1 MGGAMQAAAGSGDG
15 LVIPGFRDIGA
26 IGRTPSSAVYQA
38 FDTELGR
45 PVAIKVLLADNPDD
59 PARRRFKREREIT
72 ANLGRHPHIVQV
84 LGAGFTPN
92 GLPYVVMELFERGSV
107 AERLRVAGPFPV
119 ADAVDIGAKVADAVA
134 AAHRAGI
141 LHRDIKPENI
151 LLSEYGPALAD
162 FGIARTVANL
172 DWSQSLEQLT
182 PRHAPPEILIG
193 EQPTPQ
199 ADIYS
204 LGSTLYTMLAG
215 RSPFAGPADE
225 APLRYQRRVLQ
236 DPVPA
241 LVRSDVPADLRWIL
255 DVALAKDPTQRW
267 ASAEEMRDALKAVG
281 VSAGGAVAPEDDT
294 ATRPWAGR
302 RPVESGDPSHA
313 VTSPTPTTPMAS
325 AAPAPAPAPA
335 DRAPARPAPL
345 HLGPATAD
353 PAPPPGPPADPDPA
367 PVLAPTPTPAPADR
381 LADDGESTVHWQ
393 RRTDE
398 SVAESVTDAPS
409 RRSRWPLVA
418 AGAAVGVLALAVA
431 IIATSGS
438 GKSAKIKLP
447 HTTTPVTNV
456 TLGAPT
462 DLKATD
468 SGTVV
473 TLSWA
478 DHTHGQASYVVLA
491 VPPGQPAQVHV
502 VPTGQT
508 TYAVG
513 GLQPSVAYC
522 FRVSTILSTQ
532 SVAPADIC
540 PRGGQLVVQPP
551 PAAP

>member
-1 MGGAMQAAAGSGDG
+1 MQAAAGSGDG
-15 LVIPGFRDIGA
+15 LVIPGFRDISA

-92 GLPYVVMELFERGSV
+92 GLPYVVMELFEQGSV
-107 AERLRVAGPFPV
+107 AERMRAAGPFPV

-241 LVRSDVPADLRWIL
+241 LVRTDVPADLRWIL
-255 DVALAKDPTQRW
+255 DVALAKDPAQRFG
-267 ASAEEMRDALKAVG
+267 SAEEMRDALKAVG
-281 VSAGGAVAPEDDT
+281 VSAVGASAAGAAPADDDG

-302 RPVESGDPSHA
+302 RPAESGAGASSDTA
-313 VTSPTPTTPMAS
+313 VTSPTPTTPALRS
-325 AAPAPAPAPA
+325 SEAQAPDLPAPA
-335 DRAPARPAPL
+335 DPGPARL
-345 HLGPATAD
+345 D
-353 PAPPPGPPADPDPA
+353 PAPDS
-367 PVLAPTPTPAPADR
+367 PV
-381 LADDGESTVHWQ
+381 DDGESTVHWQ
-393 RRTDE
+393 RRTDKPAAE
-398 SVAESVTDAPS
+398 PVAEAPS

-418 AGAAVGVLALAVA
+418 TGAAVGVLALAVA

-447 HTTTPVTNV
+447 PSTTPVTNV

-468 SGTVV
+468 SGAVV

-478 DHTHGQASYVVLA
+478 DHTHGQGSYVVLA

-551 PAAP
+551 SASP